1 MFEEEGP
8 IPEVGAQVTIIANG
22 EQFAF
27 AEVENGVYLS
37 TTQFAAQPN
46 VDYQL
51 KITTSNNRT
60 YASKPTQLT
69 AVTQIDNLYAERI
82 INDLGEDGVAI
93 YVDSFDPTSNA
104 RFYRYEYEE
113 TYKIQA
119 PFYRENKLIVTGNV
133 FPDCSVEVVPREEDV
148 RVCYTTKPS
157 KNIVLTSTQSLQQ
170 DKVERFKV
178 RFLRKDNFIIS
189 SSERAFW
196 FVFKALFI
204 AAFVIIISPTF
215 SCH

>member
-1 MFEEEGP
+1 MKPITYLVFGLILLLSFSCVEEIDFATNTETFESALVVEATITNEYKQQQVRLSRTYMFEEEVP
-8 IPEVGAQVTIIANG
+8 NPEVGAQVTIIANG

-37 TTQFAAQPN
+37 TSQFAAQPN

-119 PFYRENKLIVTGNV
+119 PF
-133 FPDCSVEVVPREEDV
+133 
-148 RVCYTTKPS
+148 
-157 KNIVLTSTQSLQQ
+157 
-170 DKVERFKV
+170 
-178 RFLRKDNFIIS
+178 
-189 SSERAFW
+189 
-196 FVFKALFI
+196 
-204 AAFVIIISPTF
+204 
-215 SCH
+215 